1 MGQHKIILLTYFIVI
16 IIIIIIIAG
25 KPLTG
30 AVCVLYPGQV
40 AMLSSIR
47 G

>member
-1 MGQHKIILLTYFIVI
+1 MGQHKIILLTYFIV